1 MNNIKNISALS
12 TADLLKEK
20 SAQSV
25 APTSGGGFAEQLK
38 SAIGD
43 VNAMQQDGEKAMSDI
58 ATGQVKDLHQAALSI
73 DKAEISMK
81 LMLEVRNKAL
91 NAYKEI
97 TRTQL

>member
-1 MNNIKNISALS
+1 LADINNINALS
-12 TADLLKEK
+12 TADLLQQK
-20 SAQSV
+20 SEADKTQKSD
-25 APTSGGGFAEQLK
+25 GDFAKQLK
-38 SAIGD
+38 SAIDG
-43 VNAMQQDGEKAMSDI
+43 VNSDQVKSEKAMSDI
-58 ATGQVKDLHQAALSI
+58 ATGQVKDLHQAAIAI

>member
-1 MNNIKNISALS
+1 MSNINTVGSLS
-12 TADLLKEK
+12 TADLLSKK
-20 SAQSV
+20 SGNGLQTDNKDFAQ
-25 APTSGGGFAEQLK
+25 QLK
-38 SAIGD
+38 SAID
-43 VNAMQQDGEKAMSDI
+43 DANDLQVKSEKAMSDI
-58 ATGQVKDLHQAALSI
+58 ATGQVKDLHQAALAI

>member
-1 MNNIKNISALS
+1 MADINKVGSLS
-12 TADLLKEK
+12 TADLLNQK
-20 SAQSV
+20 SDKTAQSGN
-25 APTSGGGFAEQLK
+25 ANFAEQLK
-38 SAIGD
+38 SAVEE
-43 VNAMQQDGEKAMSDI
+43 VNAEQVKGEKAMSDI
-58 ATGQVKDLHQAALSI
+58 ATGQVKDLHQAALAI